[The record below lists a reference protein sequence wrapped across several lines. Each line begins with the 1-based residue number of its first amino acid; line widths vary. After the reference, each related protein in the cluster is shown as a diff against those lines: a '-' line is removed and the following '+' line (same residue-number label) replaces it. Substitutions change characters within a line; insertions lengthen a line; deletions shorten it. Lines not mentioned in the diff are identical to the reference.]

1 MVVSIDELSEYGRF
15 YSDLEE
21 HTKWWFC
28 TTDYKV
34 YETEEI
40 IAQFSYENQEMIAAS
55 DTFLPLF
62 RTDIIALEK
71 EFLEEFAY
79 EGDFVCEDSSNFDLS
94 FKIYIEDFLER
105 EWYAFESDRLCK
117 DAVKWCK
124 ENGIPYRITAKTR
137 SCKYVQKRKL
147 SED

>member
-1 MVVSIDELSEYGRF
+1 MVSIDELSEYGRF

-94 FKIYIEDFLER
+94 FKIHIEDFLER
-105 EWYAFESDRLCK
+105 EWYAFEKEQLCK
-117 DAVKWCK
+117 DAVKWCE
-124 ENGIPYRITAKTR
+124 ENGIPYRITPKT
-137 SCKYVQKRKL
+137 
-147 SED
+147 